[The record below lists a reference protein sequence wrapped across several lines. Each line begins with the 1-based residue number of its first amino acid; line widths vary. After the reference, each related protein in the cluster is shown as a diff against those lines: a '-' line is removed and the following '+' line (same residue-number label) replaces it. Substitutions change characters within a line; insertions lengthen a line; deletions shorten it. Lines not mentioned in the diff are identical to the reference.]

1 MISIYIKNFFYILR
15 VKWLVKNGCR
25 HNCFLCR
32 YSYECFTQL
41 MYEKEG
47 VKMSDEDKFRGLKEQ
62 AILCNEEKYG
72 KEIREKY
79 GKRAAE
85 ELA

>member
-1 MISIYIKNFFYILR
+1 MTKKKMISIYIKNFFYILR

-47 VKMSDEDKFRGLKEQ
+47 AKNVSKK
-62 AILCNEEKYG
+62 G
-72 KEIREKY
+72 KK
-79 GKRAAE
+79 
-85 ELA
+85 